1 MPKQNVTAVA
11 PEMHDAPGLE
21 TADPFN
27 PAAFAAPPSQELLA
41 AERLLVVCKVGNPSK
56 DAFVRASADPDMTL
70 EAYILKLESTGE
82 IYLLT
87 PTAAMQVAESAKRV
101 RLTVAI
107 DRQGNP
113 FVWLTHPVPV
123 DGKDNSWH
131 QSMRQAV
138 ELAKHQW
145 IRVQSNQGAKGY
157 DVMAARVSIPDPEWP
172 KHTLTDYLRAGF
184 GDNFTI
190 TDPRDPVLQRLMG
203 LA

>member
-1 MPKQNVTAVA
+1 MSKQTTKAEA
-11 PEMHDAPGLE
+11 RTDKPGLE
-21 TADPFN
+21 LVDPFN

-41 AERLLVVCKVGNPSK
+41 AERLLVTCKVGNPAK
-56 DAFVRASADPDMTL
+56 DAFVRASDDPEMSL

-87 PTAAMQVAESAKRV
+87 PNAAMQVAESAKRV

-113 FVWLTHPVPV
+113 FVWLTHPVPT

-138 ELAKHQW
+138 ELSKQQW
-145 IRVQSNQGAKGY
+145 IRVQSNQAAKGY
-157 DVMAARVSIPDPEWP
+157 DVMAARVAIPDPEWP
-172 KHTLTDYLRAGF
+172 KHTLPDYLRAGF

-190 TDPRDPVLQRLMG
+190 TDPDDPVLQRLMG